1 MNCETTRGKSAA
13 IEMLNFIPHNSSS
26 SFVSECLHRIDLR
39 RAPRGEVAGEQ
50 GDSREQYRDTD
61 ERGGNGRPDTDAKC
75 CQPSRQCDGHASPHK
90 PSTTAQLETLLNA
103 QANH

>member
-26 SFVSECLHRIDLR
+26 SFVSERLHRIDLR

-61 ERGGNGRPDTDAKC
+61 ERRGIGRLDTEEKC
-75 CQPSRQCDGHASPHK
+75 SQQSRQCDGHASPHNQSNK
-90 PSTTAQLETLLNA
+90 DQLETLLQN
-103 QANH
+103 